1 MDYKQLNETGE
12 KMEKEEAE
20 VEGGQIEEV
29 FNLLRTISISENLQS
44 LNIEESIDKQK
55 ADVLVIDE
63 ATIWEDI
70 DGYID
75 ENNVENILSIE
86 EVDEKI
92 Q

>member
-1 MDYKQLNETGE
+1 
-12 KMEKEEAE
+12 MEKEEAE

-29 FNLLRTISISENLQS
+29 FNLLGTISISENLQS

-86 EVDEKI
+86 EVEDKI

>member
-1 MDYKQLNETGE
+1 
-12 KMEKEEAE
+12 MEKEEAE

>member
-1 MDYKQLNETGE
+1 
-12 KMEKEEAE
+12 MEKEEAE
-20 VEGGQIEEV
+20 VEGGEIEEV

>member
-1 MDYKQLNETGE
+1 
-12 KMEKEEAE
+12 MEKEEAE

-86 EVDEKI
+86 EVDDKI